1 MSGRLAVDF
10 GTSNTLVAVWDAAR
24 KEGVPLQIPD
34 YGQVSLQGGE
44 SIAIIPSLIHYA
56 EDKRRW
62 IGNQVLQQG
71 LYESRLTF
79 RWMKRYIAQRS
90 PLKVRLDG
98 REISPFEAGRDFL
111 SSVLVFAA
119 REIDLKDEE
128 VVFSAPVE
136 AYEHYENWLASVAE
150 AAGMPRFR
158 LIDEPSAAALGYGA
172 HIQPGHVYLIFDF
185 GGGTM
190 HAAVVLVESDEDAA
204 SGRRCRVLGKAGR
217 DLGGSTIDQW
227 LFEETLRQNRR
238 QDSEEAVR
246 RISNALL
253 VECERIKESLSFA
266 EQADLSVLNPDTGAA
281 LTATFTRG
289 QFEEILDK
297 RGCLAEINRTVRS
310 ALNAARERGYDEDS
324 IQSVLMVGG
333 SSQIP
338 AVQRALRQIFG
349 PERVH
354 SNRPLDA
361 IARGAAAF
369 AAGVD
374 FYDHIQHDYAIRYIN
389 PQTGEYEYRTIV
401 RRGTPYPTP
410 EALTRLVI
418 KASYVGQKQLGLA
431 IFEIG
436 AGRSANTSPIELV
449 FDPGGAARILPI
461 SAAEEERRTYFW
473 MNEHTPTFLMAEP
486 PAAAGEE
493 RFQVEFRVDGNKRL
507 TITVR
512 DLKNGTLTHQNFP
525 VVRLT

>member
-24 KEGVPLQIPD
+24 REGVPLHIPD
-34 YGQVSLQGGE
+34 YGLISRQGE
-44 SIAIIPSLIHYA
+44 DTLPIIPSLIHYTP
-56 EDKRRW
+56 DKRRW
-62 IGNQVLQQG
+62 IGAQVLQQG
-71 LYESRLTF
+71 LYGSPTTF

-90 PLKVRLDG
+90 PLKLRLDG
-98 REISPFEAGRDFL
+98 REISPFEAGQDFL
-111 SSVLVFAA
+111 ASVLVFAG
-119 REIDLKDEE
+119 REVGLQDEE

-136 AYEHYENWLASVAE
+136 AYEHYENWLAGVAT

-158 LIDEPSAAALGYGA
+158 LIDEPSAAALGYGT

-190 HAAVVLVESDEDAA
+190 HAAVVLVEDDAA
-204 SGRRCRVLGKAGR
+204 ALSGRRCRVLGKAGR

-227 LFEETLRQNRR
+227 LFEATLRQNHR
-238 QDSEEAVR
+238 QDSEEAIR

-253 VECERIKESLSFA
+253 VECERVKEALSFN
-266 EQADLSVLNPDTGAA
+266 EQADLSVMDPDSGAVLA
-281 LTATFTRG
+281 ATFTRA
-289 QFEEILDK
+289 QFEDLLDQ
-297 RGCLAEINRTVRS
+297 RGCLADINRTVRT
-310 ALNAARERGYDEDS
+310 ALNTARERGYDEDS
-324 IQSVLMVGG
+324 IQSVLLVGG

-354 SNRPLDA
+354 ANRPLDA
-361 IARGAAAF
+361 IVRGAAAF

-389 PQTGEYEYRTIV
+389 PQSGEYEYRTIV
-401 RRGTPYPTP
+401 HRGTPYPTP

-418 KASYVGQKQLGLA
+418 KASHAGQKQLGLA

-436 AGRSANTSPIELV
+436 SARPARSSPIELV
-449 FDPGGAARILPI
+449 FDPGGAARLLPV

-473 MNEHTPTFLMAEP
+473 MNEHSPTFLAADP
-486 PAAAGEE
+486 PAVAGEE
-493 RFQVEFRVDGNKRL
+493 RFQVEFRIDGNKRL

-512 DLKNGTLTHQNFP
+512 DLKSGLLTHQNFP